1 MCVYTEKRTLKI
13 RYTPVLTLVEKKGIA
28 DCIFFVYLYFL
39 GGGGSRGRRI
49 NIGGLI
55 CQKGKK
61 KDLFWGRKKNPQNTS
76 EKKLGHD
83 VIQLGKQMAWE
94 FW

>member
-1 MCVYTEKRTLKI
+1 MCMYTEKRTLK
-13 RYTPVLTLVEKKGIA
+13 RYTPVLTLVVKKGIV
-28 DCIFFVYLYFL
+28 DCIFFIYLYFL
-39 GGGGSRGRRI
+39 GGGGRRRRRI

-61 KDLFWGRKKNPQNTS
+61 KICFGGEKKNPTKKS